1 MLDYKLGFFWKLRF
15 LVVFFAFVALYF
27 FSGFRFGEVAY
38 SGYTII
44 LAPGL
49 QSVQ

>member
-1 MLDYKLGFFWKLRF
+1 MPDYKLGYFWKLRF
-15 LVVFFAFVALYF
+15 LVFFFAFIALYF
-27 FSGFRFGEVAY
+27 FSDFRFGEVAC

-49 QSVQ
+49 QSD